1 MITDRATQHTYLVSL
16 MGDTPS
22 DHDSAYYTVAT
33 TDKMEVARLQQRGA
47 QKGFRVVVAKAD
59 TFDAAWRFLDQL
71 TGDGR

>member
-1 MITDRATQHTYLVSL
+1 VQPAHGQPDRPHRLPRP
-16 MGDTPS
+16 D
-22 DHDSAYYTVAT
+22 
-33 TDKMEVARLQQRGA
+33 ARLQQRGA